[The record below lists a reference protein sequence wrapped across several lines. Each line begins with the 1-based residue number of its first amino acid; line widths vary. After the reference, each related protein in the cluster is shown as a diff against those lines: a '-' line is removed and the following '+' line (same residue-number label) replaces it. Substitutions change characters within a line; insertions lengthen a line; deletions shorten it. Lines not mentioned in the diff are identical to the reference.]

1 MREGVLSD
9 ESILKQCRE
18 YRPIPLGLTQQ
29 ILEIQK
35 PADYKPVLQVRKPKY
50 LQHAPTPATFNV
62 MSSAVAKSMDPIN
75 PAPIRQQL
83 NAQYDKEVIDLLKE
97 EQEPATPKQE
107 PAKPKRN
114 RTVDE
119 MNKEEVLMDSSN
131 AARVLLSPNRL
142 NTRARAYERTNL
154 PPAFEQMP
162 EDSEEEE
169 DEAE

>member
-9 ESILKQCRE
+9 EAILKQCRE

-50 LQHAPTPATFNV
+50 LQHAPTPTTFNV
-62 MSSAVAKSMDPIN
+62 MSNAVAKSMDPIN

-97 EQEPATPKQE
+97 EPAKPNQE
-107 PAKPKRN
+107 PAKPKR
-114 RTVDE
+114 RTTDE
-119 MNKEEVLMDSSN
+119 INKEEALVDPSIAAIVLHTHGRVTRSKAYLP
-131 AARVLLSPNRL
+131 AAQPQEL
-142 NTRARAYERTNL
+142 AE
-154 PPAFEQMP
+154 

-169 DEAE
+169 LGEE

>member
-97 EQEPATPKQE
+97 EQEPATPKQDDVGRGGASV
-107 PAKPKRN
+107 P
-114 RTVDE
+114 
-119 MNKEEVLMDSSN
+119 S
-131 AARVLLSPNRL
+131 
-142 NTRARAYERTNL
+142 
-154 PPAFEQMP
+154 PPA
-162 EDSEEEE
+162 SA
-169 DEAE
+169 EAMVGVVERVDGAIEGLSSDTR